1 MKISY
6 AILACNEAKEL
17 NELLI
22 ALTSEIRSTDEIVI
36 VLDESTHTEEV
47 KNVCD
52 SHQSLLNELY
62 YYFHPLNR
70 DFAAQKNYLTSK
82 CTGDWIV
89 NLDADELLTP
99 DLIRILPQVIEMNDE
114 VDVVWMPRINTVE
127 GITPDHIEKWNWQVN
142 DKGWINWP
150 DAQMRIYKNNGFI
163 KWTQPVH
170 ERLIGHK
177 SFGRLPFDAKYAIH
191 HHKTIT
197 KQELQNEFYKGI

>member
-17 NELLI
+17 NELLT
-22 ALTSEIRSTDEIVI
+22 ALSSEIRKSDEIVI
-36 VLDESTHTEEV
+36 VLDDANYTKEIEYVCESYAN
-47 KNVCD
+47 K
-52 SHQSLLNELY
+52 
-62 YYFHPLNR
+62 

-82 CTGDWIV
+82 CSGDWIV

-170 ERLIGHK
+170 ERLVGHN

-197 KQELQNEFYKGI
+197 KQESQNEFYKGI

>member
-6 AILACNEAKEL
+6 AILACNEAREL
-17 NELLI
+17 NELLT
-22 ALTSEIRSTDEIVI
+22 ALTSEIRKSDEIVI
-36 VLDESTHTEEV
+36 VLDETSVTKKVEFICESY
-47 KNVCD
+47 KRSND
-52 SHQSLLNELY
+52 LQY
-62 YYFHPLNR
+62 YTHPLNK

-82 CTGDWIV
+82 CSGDWIV

-99 DLIRILPQVIEMNDE
+99 DLIRILPDIIEMNEE

-142 DKGWINWP
+142 EKGWVNWP

-163 KWTQPVH
+163 KWVQPVH
-170 ERLIGHK
+170 ERLTGHK

-191 HHKTIT
+191 HHKNIT
-197 KQELQNEFYKGI
+197 KQESQNEFYKGI

>member
-17 NELLI
+17 TELLE
-22 ALTSEIRSTDEIVI
+22 ALVYTIRDVDEIVI
-36 VLDESTHTEEV
+36 ILDETNHTEEV
-47 KNVCD
+47 RTICESYITKAD
-52 SHQSLLNELY
+52 LKY
-62 YYFHPLNR
+62 YTHPLNK

-82 CTGDWIV
+82 CVGDWIV

-99 DLIRILPQVIEMNDE
+99 DLIRILPDIISMNDE
-114 VDVVWMPRINTVE
+114 VDVVWMPRVNTVE
-127 GITPDHIEKWNWQVN
+127 GITQEHIDKWNWQVN
-142 DKGWINWP
+142 DKGWVNWP

-170 ERLIGHK
+170 ERLVGHK
-177 SFGRLPFDAKYAIH
+177 SFGRLPFDVKYAIH

-197 KQELQNEFYKGI
+197 RQEAQNEFYKGI